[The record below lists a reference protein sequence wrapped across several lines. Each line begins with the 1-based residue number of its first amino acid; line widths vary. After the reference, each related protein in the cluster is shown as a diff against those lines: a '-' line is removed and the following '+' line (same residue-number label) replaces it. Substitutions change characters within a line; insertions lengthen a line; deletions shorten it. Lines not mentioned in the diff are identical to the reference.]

1 MFHHTPF
8 QGSTGLPMPPAPA
21 EIDSQSAL
29 KGSSP
34 TSQAECLIPLG
45 LSPWG
50 AWQESRV
57 VAVTEEEKCTQER
70 WHQGH
75 AGISPP
81 CDLSPPVRQSGGAVT
96 WPLTP
101 GLSSCGRYWEGDS
114 SRKAADVITE
124 ERDKDTQMTRIQD
137 PFKSTSSI
145 FLPRKGRIELLMV
158 LQEQATPGSRTGERS
173 EN

>member
-1 MFHHTPF
+1 
-8 QGSTGLPMPPAPA
+8 MPPAPA

-70 WHQGH
+70 WHQGP